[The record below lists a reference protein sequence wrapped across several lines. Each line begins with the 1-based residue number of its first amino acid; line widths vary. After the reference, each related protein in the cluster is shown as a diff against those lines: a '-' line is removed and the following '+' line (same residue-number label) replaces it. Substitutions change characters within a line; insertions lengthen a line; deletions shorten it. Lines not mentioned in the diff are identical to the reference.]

1 MVSVDEVLRAYRH
14 GYFPMADPTDGR
26 VYWCQ
31 PHRRAVVPLDRYVPS
46 RVVRRLVRRNEFE
59 VCFNRD
65 FAAVIR
71 NCAAPRKQERETW
84 ISGEIIDVYTELHRR
99 GIAHSIECYRGGA
112 LAGGLYGLA
121 LGGAFFG
128 ESMFHFAPNASKVAF
143 DRLVE
148 HLRTRGYELLD
159 AQIINPHLTLLGA
172 VEVGHEEYMELLY
185 RALQKKIRFI

>member
-1 MVSVDEVLRAYRH
+1 MVSVDEILRAYRH
-14 GYFPMADPTDGR
+14 GYFPMADPTDSK

-31 PHRRAVVPLDRYVPS
+31 PYRRAVVPLDRYVPS

-84 ISGEIIDVYTELHRR
+84 ISGEIIDLYTELHRH
-99 GIAHSIECYRGGA
+99 GIAHSVECYREGT
-112 LAGGLYGLA
+112 LVGGLYGLA

-128 ESMFHFAPNASKVAF
+128 ESMFHLAPNASKVAF
-143 DRLVE
+143 DRLIM
-148 HLRTRGYELLD
+148 HLRTREYELLD
-159 AQIINPHLTLLGA
+159 AQIINPHLSFLGA
-172 VEVGHEEYMELLY
+172 VEVGHDEYMELLY